1 MFSCLSLSLLFLIL
15 FCDIFVVLVESLVD
29 SKPGIVE
36 PEVDVVD
43 CGKNFFTDKKYSS
56 SNDLIN
62 WVHCEVAKIEFTV
75 VIEKFDHGNDQRK
88 QYSKLGCKS
97 GVYEGNKKRVKRE
110 NTKSRKYG

>member
-43 CGKNFFTDKKYSS
+43 CGKNFFTDKKYMP
-56 SNDLIN
+56 
-62 WVHCEVAKIEFTV
+62 KIIVNAMDTTLTNIV
-75 VIEKFDHGNDQRK
+75 VNIFPTSTTLVC
-88 QYSKLGCKS
+88 QY
-97 GVYEGNKKRVKRE
+97 YI
-110 NTKSRKYG
+110 